1 MSFTPMIRQYQA
13 IKKTLSDNT
22 ILFFRLG
29 DFYEMFFEDAQR
41 ASAILDITLTGRE
54 GGGDS
59 RVPMCGVPYHAA
71 QGYINKLTREGF
83 KVAVCEQVE
92 DPKLAKGI
100 VKREIVRMVTPA
112 TNLEDETGERNE
124 LNYIAALNQK
134 QGRWGLA
141 YLDLATGSF
150 RVGEFA
156 AAQELQAEVVRLQ
169 PRELVISKQGQKNIL
184 SSFTLEQEYNW
195 VINEYDDWIFD
206 AQEAGNR
213 ILEQFHITSLGSL
226 GIAEMSA
233 GIASAGALLYYLKDN
248 LHKSLAHLKKPLPFY
263 ATDYMVLDKP
273 TLKNLELIA
282 VTPEPKHALSLCRIL
297 DETMT
302 PLGARLLSQ
311 WVRQPLIDAALIQ
324 QRLNA
329 VEELVCDQSTLGR
342 LRHHLKS
349 IRDIERLIAR
359 INCATPSARDIVAL
373 GSSLEIVP
381 AVQEA
386 VAGCTSSL
394 IRIQAGNLW
403 ALPQVT
409 ERIRC
414 AFVENPPFGV
424 KDGGFIRAGFN
435 PELDD
440 LRAISRNAKEW
451 IASLQAQEIEKTGI
465 RSLKI
470 KFNKVFGYY
479 IEVTKANLSMIP
491 AYYQRKQTLVNAER
505 FTIPELKE
513 YEEKILGAEERAC
526 ELEYRLFEEVRGF
539 VLQHVTEIQTT
550 AEAVA
555 ILDVIASLAAAA
567 LKNNYTKP
575 EVSDSAAIAITGG
588 RHPVVERMLGPGRF
602 VENDVHLDPGESQL
616 HIITGPNMAGKS
628 TFIRQVALI
637 VLMAQMGSF
646 VPAGEARIGVVD
658 RVFTRI
664 GAADNIA
671 RGESTFM
678 VEMNETANILHNAT
692 SRSLLIFDEIGRGT
706 STFDGISIA
715 WAVCEYLHQHAAV
728 RPKTLFATHY
738 HELTELGDR
747 GDGIKNYNVTVKE
760 LSEGIIFLR
769 KVVPGGADR
778 SYGIHVAKLAGL
790 PQEVISRAQE
800 ILLCLEEERITEL
813 SVSKIL
819 EKRREER
826 SQPPPPLLNLID
838 RGKEREMIF
847 EQLLPEAAAPEHQAI
862 LRDIQALDPL
872 SLTPLEALIK
882 ITQWKQELS
891 EKEGAKDD
899 TKKSG

>member
-13 IKKTLSDNT
+13 IKKNLSDNT

-41 ASAILDITLTGRE
+41 ASALLDITLTGRE

-59 RVPMCGVPYHAA
+59 RVPMCGIPYHAA

-100 VKREIVRMVTPA
+100 VKREVVRMVTPA

-124 LNYIAALNQK
+124 FNYIAALHQQ

-141 YLDLATGSF
+141 YLDLATGIF

-156 AAQELQAEVVRLQ
+156 AVPELLAEIVRLQ
-169 PRELVISKQGQKNIL
+169 PRELVVSKREDKTFL
-184 SSFTLEQEYNW
+184 SSSTLEQENNW
-195 VINEYDDWIFD
+195 VTNEYDDWIFD
-206 AQEAGNR
+206 ADEAGNR
-213 ILEQFHITSLGSL
+213 ILEQFQITSLGSL
-226 GIAEMSA
+226 GIAELPA
-233 GIASAGALLYYLKDN
+233 GVAAAGALLYYLKDN
-248 LHKSLAHLKKPLPFY
+248 LHKSLLHLKKPLPFY
-263 ATDYMVLDKP
+263 SSDYMVLDKP
-273 TLKNLELIA
+273 ALKNLELIA
-282 VTPEPKHALSLCRIL
+282 VAPEPKHALSLYKIL

-311 WVRQPLIDAALIQ
+311 WVRQPLIAAAPIQ
-324 QRLNA
+324 ERLSA

-342 LRHHLKS
+342 LRNHLKTV
-349 IRDIERLIAR
+349 RDIERLIAR

-373 GSSLEIVP
+373 GSSLETIP

-386 VAGCTSSL
+386 VSSCTSLL
-394 IRIQAGNLW
+394 IRIRAGNLC
-403 ALPQVT
+403 ALPHVT
-409 ERIRC
+409 GRIRS
-414 AFVENPPFGV
+414 AFVETPPFGV
-424 KDGGFIRAGFN
+424 KDGGLIKTGYSQ
-435 PELDD
+435 ELDE
-440 LRAISRNAKEW
+440 LRAVSRNAKEW
-451 IASLQAQEIEKTGI
+451 IVSLQAQEIEKTGI
-465 RSLKI
+465 KSLKI
-470 KFNKVFGYY
+470 KYNRVFGYY

-491 AYYQRKQTLVNAER
+491 DYYSRKQTLVNAER
-505 FTIPELKE
+505 FTVPELKE
-513 YEEKILGAEERAC
+513 YEEKILGAEERAG

-539 VLQHVTEIQTT
+539 VLQYVAEIQAT

-555 ILDVIASLAAAA
+555 VLDVLASLATAAI
-567 LKNNYTKP
+567 KNSYTKP
-575 EVSDSAAIAITGG
+575 EVSDNETIAIIDG
-588 RHPVVERMLGPGRF
+588 RHPIVERMLGPGRF
-602 VENDVHLDPGESQL
+602 VENDVYLDTRDSQL

-646 VPAGEARIGVVD
+646 VPARQARIGVVD

-692 SRSLLIFDEIGRGT
+692 SRSLLVFDEIGRGT
-706 STFDGISIA
+706 STFDGVSIA

-738 HELTELGDR
+738 HELTELGDC
-747 GDGIKNYNVTVKE
+747 GDGIKNYNVTIKE
-760 LSEGIIFLR
+760 LEEGILFLR

-790 PQEVISRAQE
+790 PQEVLSRAQE
-800 ILLCLEEERITEL
+800 ILVCLEEERITEL

-826 SQPPPPLLNLID
+826 FQPAPPLLNLID
-838 RGKEREMIF
+838 RGKERELLF
-847 EQLLPEAAAPEHQAI
+847 EQLLPAAAAPEQQAI
-862 LRDIQALDPL
+862 LRDLQALDPL

-891 EKEGAKDD
+891 ETAAADD
-899 TKKSG
+899 DKKNSG

>member
-1 MSFTPMIRQYQA
+1 MIRQYQA
-13 IKKTLSDNT
+13 IKKTLSENT

-41 ASAILDITLTGRE
+41 ASALLDITLTGRE

-112 TNLEDETGERNE
+112 TNLEDETGERYAF
-124 LNYIAALNQK
+124 NYIAALCQQRN
-134 QGRWGLA
+134 RWGLA
-141 YLDLATGSF
+141 YLDLATGIF

-156 AAQELQAEVVRLQ
+156 VLQELQAEIVRLQ
-169 PRELVISKQGQKNIL
+169 PRELVVSKRGDSNFLK
-184 SSFTLEQEYNW
+184 SSTFEQEYAW

-206 AQEAGNR
+206 VQEAADR
-213 ILEQFHITSLGSL
+213 ILEQFQITSLSSL
-226 GIAEMSA
+226 GIDDLPA
-233 GIASAGALLYYLKDN
+233 GTAAAGALLYYLKDN
-248 LHKSLAHLKKPLPFY
+248 LHKSLTHLKKPLPFY
-263 ATDYMVLDKP
+263 SSDYMVLDKT
-273 TLKNLELIA
+273 TLKNLELIGA
-282 VTPEPKHALSLCRIL
+282 APEPKQALSLYRIL
-297 DETMT
+297 DETLT

-311 WVRQPLIDAALIQ
+311 WVRQPLIAAAPIQ
-324 QRLNA
+324 ERLSA
-329 VEELVCDQSTLGR
+329 VEELVCDQMTLGR
-342 LRHHLKS
+342 LRNHLKA

-386 VAGCTSSL
+386 VRACTSSL
-394 IRIQAGNLW
+394 LHAQAENLH
-403 ALPQVT
+403 ALPHVT
-409 ERIRC
+409 ERIRS

-424 KDGGFIRAGFN
+424 KDGGFIRTGYSR
-435 PELDD
+435 ELDD

-451 IASLQAQEIEKTGI
+451 IAGLQAQEIEKTGI
-465 RSLKI
+465 KSLKI
-470 KFNKVFGYY
+470 KFNKIFGYY

-491 AYYQRKQTLVNAER
+491 DYYLRKQTLVNAER
-505 FTIPELKE
+505 FTVPELKE
-513 YEEKILGAEERAC
+513 YEEKILGAEERSC
-526 ELEYRLFEEVRGF
+526 ELEQRLFEEVRGF
-539 VLQHVTEIQTT
+539 VLQNVSAIQAT

-555 ILDVIASLAAAA
+555 VLDVIASLATAAI
-567 LKNNYTKP
+567 KNNYTKP
-575 EVSDSAAIAITGG
+575 DVSENETIAIVAG

-602 VENDVHLDPGESQL
+602 VENDAFLDIRESQL

-646 VPAGEARIGVVD
+646 VPARKARIGVVD

-671 RGESTFM
+671 CGESTFM

-692 SRSLLIFDEIGRGT
+692 SRSLLVFDEIGRGT
-706 STFDGISIA
+706 STFDGVSIA
-715 WAVCEYLHQHAAV
+715 WAVCEYLHRHGPV

-747 GDGIKNYNVTVKE
+747 GDGIKNFNVTIKE
-760 LSEGIIFLR
+760 LEEGILFLR

-790 PQEVISRAQE
+790 PQEVLSRAQE
-800 ILLCLEEERITEL
+800 ILVCLEEERITEL

-826 SQPPPPLLNLID
+826 SRPSPPLLNLID
-838 RGKEREMIF
+838 RGKEREMICG
-847 EQLLPEAAAPEHQAI
+847 QLLPDAAAAEQQAI
-862 LRDIQALDPL
+862 LRDLQALDPL

-891 EKEGAKDD
+891 QKKAAADD
-899 TKKSG
+899 TENDG